1 MPGIDFDLAFSTVN
15 VVLAVVAT
23 LMLVRVGF
31 QVRELSRSTK
41 LLKEAADRMSSFD
54 RNSAGQIARIARE
67 ISADIGKLRHLDSTD
82 KEAQFQSLR

>member
-1 MPGIDFDLAFSTVN
+1 VPGIDFDLAFSTVN

-23 LMLVRVGF
+23 LMLIRVGF

-41 LLKEAADRMSSFD
+41 LLKDAADRMSSLD
-54 RNSAGQIARIARE
+54 RNSASQIARIARD

>member
-41 LLKEAADRMSSFD
+41 LLKDAADRMSSLD
-54 RNSAGQIARIARE
+54 RNSASQIARIARD

-82 KEAQFQSLR
+82 TEAQFQSLR

>member
-23 LMLVRVGF
+23 LMLIRVGF

-41 LLKEAADRMSSFD
+41 LLKDAADRMSSLD
-54 RNSAGQIARIARE
+54 RNSASQIARIARD